1 MKKNNR
7 TIILTYKD
15 LSEKVQE
22 ELYSEMS
29 KIVIKELKAGK
40 LVKDW
45 KKITAGELDEII
57 MNRLSICKY
66 EFNFR

>member
-1 MKKNNR
+1 MKKQNGV
-7 TIILTYKD
+7 IILAYDD
-15 LSEKVQE
+15 LSDKVQE

-45 KKITAGELDEII
+45 ENITAGELDEMI
-57 MNRLSICKY
+57 MNRLSLCKY

>member
-1 MKKNNR
+1 MKKQNGV
-7 TIILTYKD
+7 IIFTYDD

-45 KKITAGELDEII
+45 KNITAGELDKIV

>member
-1 MKKNNR
+1 MKKENGI
-7 TIILTYKD
+7 IILTYDD
-15 LSEKVQE
+15 LSDKVQD
-22 ELYSEMS
+22 ELYSEMN
-29 KIVIKELKAGK
+29 KIVIKELKGGK

-45 KKITAGELDEII
+45 KNITAGELDKIV